1 VEELINAIE
10 NPTYSSF
17 KRTFLL
23 EDGKVV
29 YKIILPKAIT
39 NNHK

>member
-17 KRTFLL
+17 KRTFL
-23 EDGKVV
+23 KMAKV
-29 YKIILPKAIT
+29 YKIILPKAT
-39 NNHK
+39 NNPK